1 MPGFSQAIAATSG
14 SGESADAISGQTA
27 DSGSGQSANAT
38 SAGNETPKRE
48 EDNAIE
54 KPSLGDIFKNSRIYL
69 PNENEMA
76 KTKMFIDKK
85 VSQKATLTTLDLS
98 NGQPKGA
105 IMFMEGFKDDTVK
118 LGFKELFGHHKKVP

>member
-1 MPGFSQAIAATSG
+1 MPGFIQAIAATSG

-27 DSGSGQSANAT
+27 DSGSGQSGNAT

-69 PNENEMA
+69 PNENDQDVHRQKSFTKSHIDHFGSFKRPA
-76 KTKMFIDKK
+76 KR
-85 VSQKATLTTLDLS
+85 S
-98 NGQPKGA
+98 NHVHGRIKR
-105 IMFMEGFKDDTVK
+105 
-118 LGFKELFGHHKKVP
+118 